1 MFWMLLYL
9 LEQETGQT
17 AAMSAVDRSPSSG
30 NTLSMFV
37 PSGTFPTFA
46 CGEQSECLHCAANG
60 TAKCLHS
67 EMPAQW
73 IPLEKKYALFSAESL
88 TNETHAF
95 TWAQHMSSTTDTAE
109 LYRHTATVRSVQESK
124 PGLFGSP
131 GGHPASW
138 TAGTARSFPGV
149 ERAGA
154 WDWALSTI

>member
-67 EMPAQW
+67 EKPAQW
-73 IPLEKKYALFSAESL
+73 NACTVKCLHSESL
-88 TNETHAF
+88 WKRN
-95 TWAQHMSSTTDTAE
+95 MRSSLQNHSPMRLTRSREHNIWVQQLIQRSCTDTR
-109 LYRHTATVRSVQESK
+109 LRYGVSRNRSLDYSEALEVTQPRGQRE
-124 PGLFGSP
+124 PRDPSP
-131 GGHPASW
+131 G
-138 TAGTARSFPGV
+138 
-149 ERAGA
+149 
-154 WDWALSTI
+154 